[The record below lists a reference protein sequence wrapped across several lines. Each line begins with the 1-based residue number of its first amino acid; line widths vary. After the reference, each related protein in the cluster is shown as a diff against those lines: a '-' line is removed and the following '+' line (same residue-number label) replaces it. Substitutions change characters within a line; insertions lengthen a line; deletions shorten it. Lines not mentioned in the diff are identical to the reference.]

1 MRVLKILNFKKGL
14 ILAIFLYLVTACD
27 VTKKLKPGEYLVDKN
42 EIVRNGTNI
51 ESENLEAF
59 IRQKP
64 NRKLVRKVHFF
75 VWWYNL
81 FEDSCIQKR
90 RDERNAKY
98 DIDNAKKLE
107 KYRLKNSEREKK
119 GKKPKEPQ
127 LKNKEKLIFRENLRN
142 IGEPAVIYD
151 SSLADQTRIQLQ
163 KYLFQKGYFNNEVI
177 DSVFKDEK
185 KKKAIVKYYI
195 IPKKPYFINSIK
207 YNLNDEKVGAY
218 VYKDT
223 LNTLLKTGKQYD
235 AELLQKER
243 ERITANLMNKG
254 YFYYENAF
262 TYFNVDTN
270 FKDNTVSI
278 EINEKKY
285 PKPFSSSNDS
295 IVYVNHT
302 QYTIDQV
309 YMITELFS
317 GKIEDAYF
325 KDTVRVKDKH
335 CLFLTNSKL
344 NYRAKVLASY
354 IEFEQGE
361 LFQRDKA
368 ERIYKRLLNLGI
380 FKSVSIRFI
389 KSNTIAKAFNAYI
402 ICVPLIK
409 QSMAAETE
417 GTNTVG
423 NLGID
428 GSLIYQNRNFF
439 KGGELVELKL
449 QGAILAQRLLSDQ
462 STINNTSL
470 GLNDVQSTFNTIQFG
485 PQVNFSVPRAFFPFS
500 FFKFKHEAAPRTF
513 VNSSLNYQKRPDFDR
528 VISSIN
534 YGLTFKSNQGI
545 LKHEIIPFE
554 GYIVRANLTNS
565 FENQL
570 LALNDFF
577 LLNSFID
584 HLTTLTKYALSY
596 NSQVINNSSKKTVSY
611 FKVDLMS
618 SGNFLRGLYNITGQP
633 KDTAGRYQL
642 FKIPFAQFLRGG
654 IDYRLYIPIRNKSRT
669 VYRAAFGIGKPLN
682 NLSVL
687 PYEQSFFGG
696 GTNSVRAWRA
706 RTLGPGGY
714 AQPDTV
720 FTRFDR
726 IGNIL
731 IEGNAE
737 YRFHII
743 KSFYGAL
750 FADAGNI
757 WLLDK
762 DITKPN
768 GEFKIDYFIN
778 QFAFGGGLGI
788 RWDLNFFVIRLD
800 LAMPLKDPSFEEGN
814 RWQIDKKP
822 WNRTVA
828 NFGIGYPF

>member
-1 MRVLKILNFKKGL
+1 VRLLKILFFGKRLWRLGL
-14 ILAIFLYLVTACD
+14 MCLLCTSCNVS
-27 VTKKLKPGEYLVDKN
+27 KKLKPGEYLVN
-42 EIVRNGTNI
+42 SYEIVDNKTNI
-51 ESENLEAF
+51 DKENLEAF

-64 NRKLVRKVHFF
+64 NRKFLRFIHFY

-81 FEDSCIQKR
+81 FEDSCIQQRKAK
-90 RDERNAKY
+90 RNAKY
-98 DIDNAKKLE
+98 DIQNAKRLE
-107 KYRLKNSEREKK
+107 KYRLKKIEREKK
-119 GKKPKEPQ
+119 AKHTKEPQ
-127 LKNKEKLIFRENLRN
+127 LKDKERLLFRENLRN

-151 SSLADQTRIQLQ
+151 SALTAQTRIQLQ
-163 KYLFQKGYFNNEVI
+163 KYLFQKGYFNNDVK
-177 DSVFKDEK
+177 DTVFKEEK
-185 KKKAIVKYYI
+185 TKKAKVKYYI
-195 IPKKPYFINSIK
+195 TPRKAYFINSIR
-207 YNLNDEKVGAY
+207 YTILDEKVATY
-218 VYKDT
+218 IYKDSMH
-223 LNTLLKTGKQYD
+223 TLLKVGRQYD
-235 AELLQKER
+235 AEVLQKER
-243 ERITANLMNKG
+243 ERITTHLMNNG

-270 FKDNTVSI
+270 FKDHTVSI
-278 EINEKKY
+278 VLVEKKF
-285 PKPFSSSNDS
+285 PKTFSSSNDS
-295 IVYVNHT
+295 IIYVNHS
-302 QYTIDQV
+302 QYTIDKV
-309 YMITELFS
+309 YMITELFA
-317 GKIEDAYF
+317 GKLEDAFF
-325 KDTVRVKDKH
+325 KDTVRVPNNI
-335 CLFLTNSKL
+335 CSFLTNTKL

-354 IEFEQGE
+354 IEFEHGE

-380 FKSVSIRFI
+380 FRSVSIRFV
-389 KSNTIAKAFNAYI
+389 KSSNVNKAFDAYI

-417 GTNTVG
+417 GTNTSG

-439 KGGELVELKL
+439 RGGELVEIKM
-449 QGAILAQRLLSDQ
+449 QGAILAQRLLSAQDV
-462 STINNTSL
+462 NATSL

-485 PQVNFSVPRAFFPFS
+485 PHANFSVPRAFFPFS
-500 FFKFKHEAAPRTF
+500 LFKFKHEAAPRTF
-513 VNSSLNYQKRPDFDR
+513 INSSLNYQRRPDFGR

-534 YGLTFKSNQGI
+534 YGLTFKSNRGI

-554 GYIVRANLTNS
+554 GYVVRANLTSS
-565 FENQL
+565 FRNQL

-584 HLTTLTKYALSY
+584 HLTTLSKYALSY

-611 FKVDLMS
+611 FKVDIMS
-618 SGNFLRGLYNITGQP
+618 SGNILRGLYNITGQP

-642 FKIPFAQFLRGG
+642 FKIPFAQFLRGD
-654 IDYRLYIPIRNKSRT
+654 IDYRLYIPIRNKSRV
-669 VYRAAFGIGKPLN
+669 VYRGAFGIGKPLS

-714 AQPDTV
+714 AQPDSV
-720 FTRFDR
+720 FTRFDK

-757 WLLDK
+757 WLLEK
-762 DITKPN
+762 DITKPR

-788 RWDLNFFVIRLD
+788 RWDLNFFVVRLD